1 MSDPTDAGGDK
12 LQQILEEVRKTR
24 PPLAR
29 LIEAM
34 AASNTTRDNPE
45 QIALDIGLMMAA
57 RDSRSPLKAA
67 LDYYESTEIKNQQ
80 KDRVLKALKGEE

>member
-1 MSDPTDAGGDK
+1 MTRKQTANK
-12 LQQILEEVRKTR
+12 IQQIIADLQKTR

-29 LIEAM
+29 LVEAM

-45 QIALDIGLMMAA
+45 QIALDIGLMMAS
-57 RDSRSPLKAA
+57 RDARSPIKSA
-67 LDYYESTEIKNQQ
+67 LEYYESTEIKNQH